1 MTEEERKAHQE
12 EERHQRRLRAYDDE
26 ILNLI
31 WATTV
36 LIYHCR
42 PHLKIVLRPMRW
54 SDIRESIEAS
64 AMRESYL
71 ARK

>member
-1 MTEEERKAHQE
+1 MTEEERKTHQE

-36 LIYHCR
+36 LIKCATLYVAVKGVQAFR
-42 PHLKIVLRPMRW
+42 
-54 SDIRESIEAS
+54 ATF
-64 AMRESYL
+64 
-71 ARK
+71 